1 MSDPEQATPLKR
13 GWTTGACASGAARAA
28 FEALLT
34 GQFPDPVPVAL
45 PKGLAA
51 GIRPRHPGARRRFR
65 PRRHRQGR
73 GRRSRRHAWRADRRD
88 RAPRAA
94 RLGLSF
100 KAGEGVGTVTRPGLP
115 LPVGE
120 PAINPAPRAMIR
132 ANLEEVAA
140 RLGAGVDAIVEI
152 SVPGGERIAE
162 RTANGRLGILGGLSI
177 LGTTGIVIPY
187 SCSAWIHSIHRG
199 VDVAR
204 ASGCAH
210 IGAATGET
218 SEAAIRALYG
228 LPDHALIEMGDFVGG
243 LLKYLREHPVPRLTI
258 AGGPAKM
265 TKLAEGKL
273 DLHSKRGAVDLAAL
287 GERVALAGG
296 APSLVA
302 AIRGAN
308 SGLHAF
314 ELAQAAG
321 FDLPALVADG
331 AWSTAA
337 RVLAGQSGELETI
350 VVGRDGRDSREQR
363 VSRSPFSGRVLR
375 RREAASK
382 DARVRKNACA
392 RWTILRDACFAGS
405 SG

>member
-1 MSDPEQATPLKR
+1 MSDPERTTPLKR
-13 GWTTGACASGAARAA
+13 GWTTGACAAGAARAA

-45 PKGLAA
+45 PKGLRPEFALAKHELGPDFARA
-51 GIRPRHPGARRRFR
+51 GIVKDAGDDPDVTHGALIVATVRLAPPGE
-65 PRRHRQGR
+65 GI
-73 GRRSRRHAWRADRRD
+73 
-88 RAPRAA
+88 
-94 RLGLSF
+94 SF
-100 KAGEGVGTVTRPGLP
+100 MAGEGVGAVTRPGLP

-120 PAINPAPRAMIR
+120 PAINPAPRTMIR

-140 RLGAGVDAIVEI
+140 RLGASADALIEI
-152 SVPGGERIAE
+152 SVPGGEKIAK
-162 RTANGRLGILGGLSI
+162 RTANERLGILGGLSI

-204 ASGCAH
+204 ASGWAH
-210 IGAATGET
+210 IGASTGET
-218 SEAAIRALYG
+218 SEAAIRSLYG

-273 DLHSKRGAVDLAAL
+273 DLHSKRGAIDLAAL
-287 GERVALAGG
+287 SERVARAGG
-296 APSLVA
+296 PPSLVA
-302 AIRGAN
+302 AIASAN

-321 FDLPALVADG
+321 FDLAALVASN
-331 AWSTAA
+331 AWATAA
-337 RVLAGQSGELETI
+337 AVLAGQSGELETI
-350 VVGRDGRDSREQR
+350 VVGRDGR
-363 VSRSPFSGRVLR
+363 VL
-375 RREAASK
+375 A
-382 DARVRKNACA
+382 
-392 RWTILRDACFAGS
+392 S
-405 SG
+405 SGFRKV

>member
-1 MSDPEQATPLKR
+1 
-13 GWTTGACASGAARAA
+13 
-28 FEALLT
+28 
-34 GQFPDPVPVAL
+34 
-45 PKGLAA
+45 
-51 GIRPRHPGARRRFR
+51 
-65 PRRHRQGR
+65 
-73 GRRSRRHAWRADRRD
+73 
-88 RAPRAA
+88 
-94 RLGLSF
+94 
-100 KAGEGVGTVTRPGLP
+100 
-115 LPVGE
+115 
-120 PAINPAPRAMIR
+120 MIR

-152 SVPGGERIAE
+152 SVPDGERIAE
-162 RTANGRLGILGGLSI
+162 RTANGRLGIVGGLSI

-287 GERVALAGG
+287 SEPHCACGRRAGVGRSGCG
-296 APSLVA
+296 AP
-302 AIRGAN
+302 
-308 SGLHAF
+308 
-314 ELAQAAG
+314 
-321 FDLPALVADG
+321 
-331 AWSTAA
+331 TAA
-337 RVLAGQSGELETI
+337 CTRSNLPRPRASTCRRSSPTAHGRPPPGCSPASRASLKPSSSAATGAMLA
-350 VVGRDGRDSREQR
+350 
-363 VSRSPFSGRVLR
+363 
-375 RREAASK
+375 
-382 DARVRKNACA
+382 
-392 RWTILRDACFAGS
+392 S
-405 SG
+405 SGFRRV

>member
-1 MSDPEQATPLKR
+1 MARATPKRMSEAKSGTPLKR

-45 PKGLAA
+45 PKGLRPEFVLATQELADDFARA
-51 GIRPRHPGARRRFR
+51 GIVKDAGDDPDVTHGALIVATVR
-65 PRRHRQGR
+65 
-73 GRRSRRHAWRADRRD
+73 
-88 RAPRAA
+88 RAPR
-94 RLGLSF
+94 GSGVSF
-100 KAGEGVGTVTRPGLP
+100 MAGEGVGAVTRPGLP

-132 ANLEEVAA
+132 ANLEEVATK
-140 RLGAGVDAIVEI
+140 LGAGVDAIVEI
-152 SVPGGERIAE
+152 SVPGGEKIAE

-204 ASGCAH
+204 ASGCVH

-218 SEAAIRALYG
+218 SEAAIRALYR

-287 GERVALAGG
+287 AERIALGGG
-296 APSLVA
+296 ASALVEA
-302 AIRGAN
+302 VRSAN

-314 ELAQAAG
+314 ELADAAG
-321 FDLPALVADG
+321 FGLPALVAHG
-331 AWSTAA
+331 AWITAA
-337 RVLAGQSGELETI
+337 RVLSGQSGELETVI
-350 VVGRDGRDSREQR
+350 VGRDGR
-363 VSRSPFSGRVLR
+363 LL
-375 RREAASK
+375 A
-382 DARVRKNACA
+382 
-392 RWTILRDACFAGS
+392 S
-405 SG
+405 SGFRKV

>member
-1 MSDPEQATPLKR
+1 MSKSLCP
-13 GWTTGACASGAARAA
+13 AAR
-28 FEALLT
+28 
-34 GQFPDPVPVAL
+34 
-45 PKGLAA
+45 
-51 GIRPRHPGARRRFR
+51 
-65 PRRHRQGR
+65 
-73 GRRSRRHAWRADRRD
+73 RS
-88 RAPRAA
+88 P
-94 RLGLSF
+94 
-100 KAGEGVGTVTRPGLP
+100 
-115 LPVGE
+115 
-120 PAINPAPRAMIR
+120 
-132 ANLEEVAA
+132 
-140 RLGAGVDAIVEI
+140 
-152 SVPGGERIAE
+152 E

-287 GERVALAGG
+287 AERVALGGRRAG
-296 APSLVA
+296 AWSKRFA
-302 AIRGAN
+302 SAN

-314 ELAQAAG
+314 ELARRRG
-321 FDLPALVADG
+321 LRSCRRSSP
-331 AWSTAA
+331 TAHGQQPQ
-337 RVLAGQSGELETI
+337 RVLAGQSGELETVI
-350 VVGRDGRDSREQR
+350 VGRDGR
-363 VSRSPFSGRVLR
+363 VL
-375 RREAASK
+375 A
-382 DARVRKNACA
+382 
-392 RWTILRDACFAGS
+392 S
-405 SG
+405 SGFRKV

>member
-1 MSDPEQATPLKR
+1 MSEAEIGTPLKR

-34 GQFPDPVPVAL
+34 GRFPDPVPIAL
-45 PKGLAA
+45 PKGLRPEFALAVHELGADFASVGIIKDA
-51 GIRPRHPGARRRFR
+51 GDDPDVTHGALIVATVRL
-65 PRRHRQGR
+65 
-73 GRRSRRHAWRADRRD
+73 
-88 RAPRAA
+88 APRGS
-94 RLGLSF
+94 GLSF
-100 KAGEGVGTVTRPGLP
+100 KAGEGVGGVTRPGLP
-115 LPVGE
+115 LPPGE
-120 PAINPAPRAMIR
+120 PAINLAPRAMIR
-132 ANLEEVAA
+132 ENLKEVGA
-140 RLGAGVDAIVEI
+140 RLGAHVDAIVEI

-204 ASGCAH
+204 ASGCLH

-265 TKLAEGKL
+265 TKLAEAKL

-287 GERVALAGG
+287 AERVAHVGG
-296 APSLVA
+296 PPSLVA
-302 AIRGAN
+302 AIAGAN

-314 ELAQAAG
+314 ELAQTTG

-331 AWSTAA
+331 AWTTAA
-337 RVLAGQSGELETI
+337 RVLAGQSGELETVI
-350 VVGRDGRDSREQR
+350 VGRDGR
-363 VSRSPFSGRVLR
+363 
-375 RREAASK
+375 
-382 DARVRKNACA
+382 
-392 RWTILRDACFAGS
+392 ILAS
-405 SG
+405 SGFRRI

>member
-1 MSDPEQATPLKR
+1 L
-13 GWTTGACASGAARAA
+13 
-28 FEALLT
+28 
-34 GQFPDPVPVAL
+34 
-45 PKGLAA
+45 
-51 GIRPRHPGARRRFR
+51 
-65 PRRHRQGR
+65 
-73 GRRSRRHAWRADRRD
+73 
-88 RAPRAA
+88 
-94 RLGLSF
+94 
-100 KAGEGVGTVTRPGLP
+100 TRPGLP

-120 PAINPAPRAMIR
+120 PAINPAPRAMMR

-140 RLGAGVDAIVEI
+140 RLDASVDAIVQI
-152 SVPGGERIAE
+152 SVPGGERIAK
-162 RTANGRLGILGGLSI
+162 RTANGRLGIIGGLSI

-243 LLKYLREHPVPRLTI
+243 LLKYLREHPVQRLTI

-273 DLHSKRGAVDLAAL
+273 DLHSKRGTVDLAAL

-296 APSLVA
+296 TPALVEA
-302 AIRGAN
+302 VRGAN

-314 ELAQAAG
+314 ELAQPAG
-321 FDLPALVADG
+321 FDLPAIVADG
-331 AWSTAA
+331 AWATAA
-337 RVLAGQSGELETI
+337 RVLAGQPSELETVI
-350 VVGRDGRDSREQR
+350 VGRDGR
-363 VSRSPFSGRVLR
+363 VL
-375 RREAASK
+375 A
-382 DARVRKNACA
+382 
-392 RWTILRDACFAGS
+392 S
-405 SG
+405 SGFRRV

>member
-1 MSDPEQATPLKR
+1 MSEAQNAAPLKR
-13 GWTTGACASGAARAA
+13 GWTTGACAAGAARAA

-34 GQFPDPVPVAL
+34 GDFPDPVPVAL
-45 PKGLAA
+45 PKGLRPEFALATDELGAGFARA
-51 GIRPRHPGARRRFR
+51 GIVKDAGDDPDVTHGALIVATVRLAPPGA
-65 PRRHRQGR
+65 GV
-73 GRRSRRHAWRADRRD
+73 
-88 RAPRAA
+88 
-94 RLGLSF
+94 SF
-100 KAGEGVGTVTRPGLP
+100 IAGAGVGAVTRPGLP

-140 RLGAGVDAIVEI
+140 RLGARADAIVEI

-162 RTANGRLGILGGLSI
+162 RTANRRLGIIGGLSI
-177 LGTTGIVIPY
+177 LGTTGVVIPY

-204 ASGCAH
+204 AGGCLH

-287 GERVALAGG
+287 GGRIALAGG
-296 APSLVA
+296 ARTLVKA
-302 AIRGAN
+302 VRSAN
-308 SGLHAF
+308 SALHAF
-314 ELAQAAG
+314 ELAEAAG
-321 FDLPALVADG
+321 FDLPALVVDG
-331 AWSTAA
+331 AWATAA
-337 RVLAGQSGELETI
+337 GILAGQSGELETI
-350 VVGRDGRDSREQR
+350 VVGRDGR
-363 VSRSPFSGRVLR
+363 VL
-375 RREAASK
+375 A
-382 DARVRKNACA
+382 
-392 RWTILRDACFAGS
+392 S
-405 SG
+405 SGFRKV

>member
-13 GWTTGACASGAARAA
+13 GWTTGACATGAARAA

-34 GQFPDPVPVAL
+34 GQFPDPIPVAL
-45 PKGLAA
+45 PKGLRPEFALATHELSADFARA
-51 GIRPRHPGARRRFR
+51 GIVKDAGDDPDVTHGALIVATVRHGPTGA
-65 PRRHRQGR
+65 GV
-73 GRRSRRHAWRADRRD
+73 
-88 RAPRAA
+88 
-94 RLGLSF
+94 SF
-100 KAGEGVGTVTRPGLP
+100 KAGEGVGIVTRPGLP

-120 PAINPAPRAMIR
+120 AAINPAPRAMIR
-132 ANLEEVAA
+132 ANLEEVAT
-140 RLGAGVDAIVEI
+140 RLGVGVDAIVEI
-152 SVPGGERIAE
+152 SVPDGEGIAK

-210 IGAATGET
+210 IGASTGET
-218 SEAAIRALYG
+218 SEGAIRALYG

-273 DLHSKRGAVDLAAL
+273 DLHSKRGAVDLVAL
-287 GERVALAGG
+287 GERIAFASGAPALAE
-296 APSLVA
+296 AV
-302 AIRGAN
+302 RGAN

-321 FDLPALVADG
+321 FDLPGLVADG
-331 AWSTAA
+331 AWATAA
-337 RVLAGQSGELETI
+337 RVLAGQPGELETVI
-350 VVGRDGRDSREQR
+350 VGRDGR
-363 VSRSPFSGRVLR
+363 
-375 RREAASK
+375 
-382 DARVRKNACA
+382 
-392 RWTILRDACFAGS
+392 ILAS
-405 SG
+405 SGFRRV

>member
-1 MSDPEQATPLKR
+1 MSDPERATPLKR
-13 GWTTGACASGAARAA
+13 GWTTGACAAGAARAA

-34 GQFPDPVPVAL
+34 GRFPDPVPVAL
-45 PKGLAA
+45 PKGLRPEFALATQELGADFARA
-51 GIRPRHPGARRRFR
+51 GIIKDAGDDPDVTHGALVV
-65 PRRHRQGR
+65 
-73 GRRSRRHAWRADRRD
+73 ATVRAS
-88 RAPRAA
+88 
-94 RLGLSF
+94 LGAGVSF

-132 ANLEEVAA
+132 ANLEEVAM
-140 RLGAGVDAIVEI
+140 RLGASADAIVEI

-177 LGTTGIVIPY
+177 LGTTGVVIPY

-204 ASGCAH
+204 ASFCAH
-210 IGAATGET
+210 IGAATGQT

-287 GERVALAGG
+287 SSRVARAGG
-296 APSLVA
+296 APSFVA
-302 AIRGAN
+302 AIAGAN
-308 SGLHAF
+308 SALHAF
-314 ELAQAAG
+314 ELAQAAD
-321 FDLPALVADG
+321 FDLPGLVADG
-331 AWSTAA
+331 AWATAA
-337 RVLAGQSGELETI
+337 AVLAGQSGELETI
-350 VVGRDGRDSREQR
+350 VVGRDGR
-363 VSRSPFSGRVLR
+363 
-375 RREAASK
+375 
-382 DARVRKNACA
+382 
-392 RWTILRDACFAGS
+392 ILAS
-405 SG
+405 SGFRRV

>member
-1 MSDPEQATPLKR
+1 MSEAEIGTPLKR

-34 GQFPDPVPVAL
+34 RQFPDPVPVAL
-45 PKGLAA
+45 PKGLRPEFALATHELGADFARA
-51 GIRPRHPGARRRFR
+51 GVVKDAGDDPDVTHGALILATVRL
-65 PRRHRQGR
+65 
-73 GRRSRRHAWRADRRD
+73 
-88 RAPRAA
+88 APRGS
-94 RLGLSF
+94 GLSF
-100 KAGEGVGTVTRPGLP
+100 KAGEGVGVVTRPGLP
-115 LPVGE
+115 LPPGE

-132 ANLEEVAA
+132 ANLEEVGA
-140 RLGAGVDAIVEI
+140 RLGAHVDAIVEI

-243 LLKYLREHPVPRLTI
+243 LLKYLRERPVPRLTI

-287 GERVALAGG
+287 AERIALAGG
-296 APSLVA
+296 APALVEA
-302 AIRGAN
+302 VRSAN

-314 ELAQAAG
+314 ELAEAAG

-331 AWSTAA
+331 AWATAA

-350 VVGRDGRDSREQR
+350 VVGRDGR
-363 VSRSPFSGRVLR
+363 VL
-375 RREAASK
+375 A
-382 DARVRKNACA
+382 
-392 RWTILRDACFAGS
+392 S
-405 SG
+405 SGFRRV

>member
-1 MSDPEQATPLKR
+1 MARATPKRMSEAKSGTPLKR

-45 PKGLAA
+45 PKGLRPEFVLATQELADDFARA
-51 GIRPRHPGARRRFR
+51 GIVKDAGDDPDVTHGALIVAAVRL
-65 PRRHRQGR
+65 
-73 GRRSRRHAWRADRRD
+73 
-88 RAPRAA
+88 APRGS
-94 RLGLSF
+94 GLSF
-100 KAGEGVGTVTRPGLP
+100 RAGEGVGEVTRPGLP

-132 ANLEEVAA
+132 ANLEEVATK
-140 RLGAGVDAIVEI
+140 LGAGVDAIVEI
-152 SVPGGERIAE
+152 SVPGGQKIAE

-204 ASGCAH
+204 ASGCVH

-287 GERVALAGG
+287 AERIALGGG
-296 APSLVA
+296 APHLVEA
-302 AIRGAN
+302 VRSAN

-314 ELAQAAG
+314 ELADAAG

-331 AWSTAA
+331 AWITAA
-337 RVLAGQSGELETI
+337 RVLSGQSGELETVI
-350 VVGRDGRDSREQR
+350 VGRH
-363 VSRSPFSGRVLR
+363 GRVL
-375 RREAASK
+375 A
-382 DARVRKNACA
+382 
-392 RWTILRDACFAGS
+392 S
-405 SG
+405 SGFRKV

>member
-1 MSDPEQATPLKR
+1 MSEPESANLRR

-45 PKGLAA
+45 PKGLRPEFALATHELHADFARA
-51 GIRPRHPGARRRFR
+51 GIVKDAGDDPDVTHGALIVATVRL
-65 PRRHRQGR
+65 
-73 GRRSRRHAWRADRRD
+73 
-88 RAPRAA
+88 APAGA
-94 RLGLSF
+94 GVSF

-115 LPVGE
+115 LLSGE

-140 RLGAGVDAIVEI
+140 RLRARADATVEI

-162 RTANGRLGILGGLSI
+162 RTWNGRLGIVGGLSI
-177 LGTTGIVIPY
+177 LGTTGVVIPF

-210 IGAATGET
+210 VGAATGET
-218 SEAAIRALYG
+218 SEGAIRARYG
-228 LPDHALIEMGDFVGG
+228 LPDHALIDMGDFAGG
-243 LLKYLREHPVPRLTI
+243 TLKYLRDHPVARVTI

-265 TKLAEGKL
+265 AKLAQGRL
-273 DLHSKRGAVDLAAL
+273 DLHSKRGSVDLEAL
-287 GERVALAGG
+287 AKRVAEVGRRASLAE
-296 APSLVA
+296 
-302 AIRGAN
+302 AIAHAN

-321 FDLPALVADG
+321 CDLAALVAEG
-331 AWSTAA
+331 AWATAA
-337 RVLAGQSGELETI
+337 RLLAGPPTELEI
-350 VVGRDGRDSREQR
+350 LVVGRDGRALASTG
-363 VSRSPFSGRVLR
+363 FR
-375 RREAASK
+375 RP
-382 DARVRKNACA
+382 
-392 RWTILRDACFAGS
+392 
-405 SG
+405 